1 MLRGSEEVVAMSDD
15 SRSRFFV
22 FVFVVF
28 EAVFG
33 TVDDVAGVG
42 AVLVVVGFEEED
54 EEEGAVVVSGAEE
67 SVDESVPA
75 ESKFGLELLRFRR
88 NFSTSR
94 SSIDK
99 DRSGDSPFVVAV
111 PFTPAPPPPPPP
123 ELAANA
129 AAALAFSAA
138 AFLILSL
145 KC

>member
-1 MLRGSEEVVAMSDD
+1 MSDD

-22 FVFVVF
+22 LVFVDF

-33 TVDDVAGVG
+33 TAEDDDAVGVG
-42 AVLVVVGFEEED
+42 AGAALLVVGFEEE

-88 NFSTSR
+88 NFSTSKSR
-94 SSIDK
+94 IDE

-111 PFTPAPPPPPPP
+111 PVTPAPPPPPP
-123 ELAANA
+123 EVAVNA